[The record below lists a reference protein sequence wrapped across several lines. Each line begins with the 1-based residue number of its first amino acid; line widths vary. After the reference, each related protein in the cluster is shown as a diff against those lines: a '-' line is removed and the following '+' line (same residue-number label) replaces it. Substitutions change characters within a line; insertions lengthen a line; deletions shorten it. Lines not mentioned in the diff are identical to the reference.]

1 MYRRFKFFKHSSSSQ
16 SKYFLKKFIK
26 TSKKKTLD
34 LFSFRHEYHK
44 VCIDPWLLE
53 HRTCPMC
60 KLDILK
66 HYGFVVSANQT
77 IIVSNYDPM
86 IMISADNNSTTTTN
100 PQLPPVTSSQNS
112 ASSNSSSNN
121 VVPATTPTSTTAA
134 VLDGSG
140 DVGGGSFTS
149 ISVSIEHVGDNS
161 SPPTSNSSSSQS
173 QLPPPPPL
181 SVSTGTM
188 TESRQI
194 TDV

>member
-1 MYRRFKFFKHSSSSQ
+1 MQVSTEN
-16 SKYFLKKFIK
+16 FLTQKNTKEKKRIY
-26 TSKKKTLD
+26 
-34 LFSFRHEYHK
+34 FSFRHEYHK

-86 IMISADNNSTTTTN
+86 ILIPTENNPPAANSNSSNSTSTATTTTTTVNNPVADNNSFTVN
-100 PQLPPVTSSQNS
+100 H
-112 ASSNSSSNN
+112 
-121 VVPATTPTSTTAA
+121 ST
-134 VLDGSG
+134 
-140 DVGGGSFTS
+140 
-149 ISVSIEHVGDNS
+149 SVSIERVE
-161 SPPTSNSSSSQS
+161 PSSSSTIVPVNTTTS
-173 QLPPPPPL
+173 I
-181 SVSTGTM
+181 STGTM